1 MKFIITWNK
10 IERELYGE
18 KLFLWHKDFSASVI
32 RRSVQSFLNQI
43 FNHPICARSTFLYEK
58 ILLINFYI
66 FRKIKSLPLFKE
78 PFLYH
83 EPNQTSVPAQVERC
97 RNIPVGWWWEASNKV
112 PGPCGEGY
120 ELLWSSYIS
129 KLLAELLQIA
139 AISTPAVQSSADGVS
154 ARAQPHQSETA
165 HPPEGSRG
173 RAGGWGII
181 VSASGLIGKTSA
193 GRPTGSPNSQHQCV
207 GLTEEESHCW
217 IIDWIWMQYW
227 RSFNWK
233 HLHVL

>member
-1 MKFIITWNK
+1 MARGLVFFCHNHEEICSIIPQSNFQSLHLCSFNIPLWEDSAHKFLHLLENK
-10 IERELYGE
+10 IPSLFREL
-18 KLFLWHKDFSASVI
+18 FLQHK
-32 RRSVQSFLNQI
+32 
-43 FNHPICARSTFLYEK
+43 
-58 ILLINFYI
+58 
-66 FRKIKSLPLFKE
+66 
-78 PFLYH
+78 
-83 EPNQTSVPAQVERC
+83 PNQTLVPAQVERW

-154 ARAQPHQSETA
+154 ARVQPHQSEIA
-165 HPPEGSRG
+165 YPPEGSRG

-181 VSASGLIGKTSA
+181 VSAPGLIGKTSA
-193 GRPTGSPNSQHQCV
+193 GWLGGSLDNQHQCV
-207 GLTEEESHCW
+207 GLTEEESHSW